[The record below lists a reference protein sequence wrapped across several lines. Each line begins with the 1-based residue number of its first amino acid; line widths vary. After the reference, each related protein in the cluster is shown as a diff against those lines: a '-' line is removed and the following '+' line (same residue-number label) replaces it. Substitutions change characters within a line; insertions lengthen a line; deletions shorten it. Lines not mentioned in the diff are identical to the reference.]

1 MPDKIT
7 NEGKFNVVFCL
18 TEGGQAER
26 KLWNATDSKMIVES
40 ISKSSEDVSKAVS
53 KSDQRTI

>member
-1 MPDKIT
+1 MSFHAENENINTEMPDKIT

-26 KLWNATDSKMIVES
+26 KL
-40 ISKSSEDVSKAVS
+40 
-53 KSDQRTI
+53 